1 MDSSIIP
8 IHHYAFLRPSA
19 IYATGAEIYS
29 PIQLAAILWRA
40 ARWLSAWPL
49 WHAGGRGRARGRLA
63 ASDYV

>member
-29 PIQLAAILWRA
+29 PIQLAAILWCT
-40 ARWLSAWPL
+40 ARWPVGRWPPLGLS
-49 WHAGGRGRARGRLA
+49 GGRA